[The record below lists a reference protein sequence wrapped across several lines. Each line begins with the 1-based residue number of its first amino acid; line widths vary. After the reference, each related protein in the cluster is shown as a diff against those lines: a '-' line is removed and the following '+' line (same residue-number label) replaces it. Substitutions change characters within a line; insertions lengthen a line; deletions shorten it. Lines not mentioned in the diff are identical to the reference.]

1 MGMQDRPTVSRFSVS
16 VRKAAPKMAKINPCF
31 RRIFVFF
38 NVLFAIFGAVA
49 LGLGLL
55 VHLQLDEHEDKFSAV
70 IVLVVFGAVTFV
82 LAVLGAYG
90 AQKENTNVLIAFF
103 VFMCVGTIVLL
114 RIAIVMAISRPELT
128 SVIKQE
134 FNKAV
139 PLDEASGDIKT
150 TMDYI
155 QKQAKCCGLF
165 NGYQDWGDRVPD
177 SCDCGSDKTHQCQ
190 EMNSRNPYMQI
201 LGVQSK
207 MVYSQPCGFM
217 MMDYIS
223 LVFDVTLGLL
233 FGFAT
238 LALLGGVMS
247 LAMII
252 CITAIPRP
260 KSISTPPIFAISPH
274 PPKYSELIES
284 A

>member
-1 MGMQDRPTVSRFSVS
+1 
-16 VRKAAPKMAKINPCF
+16 MAKINPCF

-38 NVLFAIFGAVA
+38 NVLFAIFGAVV

-55 VHLQLDEHEDKFSAV
+55 VHLQLDEHESKLSAV
-70 IVLVVFGAVTFV
+70 VVLVVFGAVTFI

-90 AQKENTNVLIAFF
+90 AQKENKNVLIAFF
-103 VFMCVGTIVLL
+103 VFMCVGTIALL
-114 RIAIVMAISRPELT
+114 RMAIVMAISRPEVT
-128 SVIKQE
+128 SVMKQE
-134 FNKAV
+134 LNKAV
-139 PLDEASGDIKT
+139 PLDAASEDVKNA
-150 TMDYI
+150 MDYI
-155 QKQAKCCGLF
+155 QKQVKCCGLF
-165 NGYQDWGDRVPD
+165 NGYQDWGNQVPE
-177 SCDCGSDKTHQCQ
+177 SCDCGSDEADQCQ
-190 EMNSRNPYMQI
+190 KMTPRNTYLKIFEVRSR
-201 LGVQSK
+201 

-217 MMDYIS
+217 MLQYIS
-223 LVFDVTLGLL
+223 LVFDVTLGVL

-260 KSISTPPIFAISPH
+260 KCISSPPIFSVSPH
-274 PPKYSELIES
+274 PPKYSELIQS

>member
-1 MGMQDRPTVSRFSVS
+1 MQERPPVTWLSAS
-16 VRKAAPKMAKINPCF
+16 VRKAAPTMAKINPCF

-38 NVLFAIFGAVA
+38 NVLFAIFGAVV

-55 VHLQLDEHEDKFSAV
+55 VHLQLDEHEGKFSAV
-70 IVLVVFGAVTFV
+70 ALLLVVGAVTFV

-90 AQKENTNVLIAFF
+90 AQRENKNVLIAFF

-114 RIAIVMAISRPELT
+114 RMAVVMAISRPELT

-134 FNKAV
+134 LNKAV
-139 PLDEASGDIKT
+139 PLDEASGNIRS

-165 NGYQDWGDRVPD
+165 NGYQDWGEQVPE
-177 SCDCGSDKTHQCQ
+177 SCDCGSDEADHCQ
-190 EMNSRNPYMQI
+190 KMNSRYAYMQMFE
-201 LGVQSK
+201 VQSR
-207 MVYSQPCGFM
+207 MVYSQSCGFM
-217 MMDYIS
+217 MLEYIN

-274 PPKYSELIES
+274 PPKYTELIES